1 MRFIIWEI
9 EIIADVEYDDGEQED
24 IKISKDS
31 EALLALKSLNG
42 RVGYDPSDF
51 VC

>member
-1 MRFIIWEI
+1 MKKRLDSDEEI

-31 EALLALKSLNG
+31 
-42 RVGYDPSDF
+42 
-51 VC
+51 